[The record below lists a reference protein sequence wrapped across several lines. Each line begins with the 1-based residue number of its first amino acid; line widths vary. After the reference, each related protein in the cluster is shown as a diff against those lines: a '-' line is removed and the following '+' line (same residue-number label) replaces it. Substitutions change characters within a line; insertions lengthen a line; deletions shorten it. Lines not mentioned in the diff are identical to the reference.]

1 MALDAQYHAPGSMAA
16 AFLPAIGPAPQEPV
30 RVIRS
35 QSDEEVAFGDAD
47 AVARSGT
54 ILVRMSEVADPAA
67 GDVFG
72 LETGQQLRIVG
83 APRTDV
89 EGLEWTCAVEAVA

>member
-35 QSDEEVAFGDAD
+35 QADEEIAFGDAD
-47 AVARSGT
+47 AVAQSGT
-54 ILVRMSEVADPAA
+54 ILVRMSEVADPVA

-72 LETGQQLRIVG
+72 LETGEQLRVVG

-89 EGLEWTCAVEAVA
+89 EGLEWTCAVEAVS